1 MNIQAERLSIIEQL
15 KNVSDINVIKAIKN
29 ILNFAATK
37 EKVFNFIV
45 SEEQKESV
53 RKRVKEYEENPD
65 NVLSW
70 NDIENK
76 IKLD

>member
-37 EKVFNFIV
+37 EKVFDFIV

>member
-1 MNIQAERLSIIEQL
+1 MNIQAERLNIIEQL
-15 KNVSDINVIKAIKN
+15 NNVSDINVIKAIKN